1 MARKPSDIA
10 QLKLRIREELRRRLE
25 RAAENRGVSLNYEIT
40 SRLKE
45 SFDREELLAL
55 YKIAEDMKIHWAR
68 WSEALFH
75 NEQRGDLVRA
85 AEVLLVTLRA
95 RPAAPEAIES
105 AAEQV
110 QKAIKAI
117 KLHAEATARGISREA
132 TNE

>member
-1 MARKPSDIA
+1 MARKPSDIV
-10 QLKLRIREELRRRLE
+10 QPNLRIREELRRRLE
-25 RAAENRGVSLNYEIT
+25 QAAKKRGVSINYEMT

-45 SFDREELLAL
+45 SFDREELLTL
-55 YKIAEDMKIHWAR
+55 YKVTEDMKGHWAR

-95 RPAAPEAIES
+95 QPMSPEAIES

-110 QKAIKAI
+110 QKTITAIKD
-117 KLHAEATARGISREA
+117 HAKASARGISREA